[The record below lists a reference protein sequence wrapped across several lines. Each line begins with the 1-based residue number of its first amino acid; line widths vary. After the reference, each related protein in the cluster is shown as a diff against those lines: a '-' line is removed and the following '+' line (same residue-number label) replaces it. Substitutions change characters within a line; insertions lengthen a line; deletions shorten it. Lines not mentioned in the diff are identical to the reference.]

1 MVRARL
7 SAAQA
12 RRIAFAAQGFGAPP
26 PVVGLRQLARAF
38 TRLGLL
44 QLDTVNVFER
54 SHYLPMLARLG
65 AYDRTLLDRLVTHD
79 RRPRVLGRTTE
90 LWAHEAA
97 IVPVEDVPL
106 LRFRADRFRAKHA
119 AWFDAHATLVA
130 ELRAIIRDRG
140 PSTVGELEHPSNV
153 RGSGGWWDR
162 GEAYHAV
169 HAMFRA
175 GELVVLGRRR
185 FERVYDLAE
194 RALPAALQ
202 HVVPEREATVELV
215 RRAAVAL
222 GVGTVDDLRDYH
234 RLASLAD
241 ARRAVEQL
249 VEAGELLPVSVE
261 GWGAPAYLQAR
272 QRIPRSMDATALLS
286 PFDPIAWHRPRA
298 LRMFDFHYRISIY
311 TPPEKREHGYY
322 VLPVVVDDEIV
333 GRMDLKSDRRA
344 GVLRVQHAHVE
355 PAFADR
361 AGELAAR
368 IAPRVREAAAWQG
381 LDAIDVTG
389 PGTWSAEVRA
399 ALGGVAAS

>member
-1 MVRARL
+1 MARARL
-7 SAAQA
+7 SAAEA
-12 RRIAFAAQGFGAPP
+12 RRVAFAAQGFGARPSS
-26 PVVGLRQLARAF
+26 VGTRQLSGALARL
-38 TRLGLL
+38 RLL

-65 AYDRTLLDRLVTHD
+65 AYDRALLDRLVVHD
-79 RRPRVLGRTTE
+79 RQPRRLGRTTE

-106 LRFRADRFRAKHA
+106 LRFRAERFRAKPRNAAFLAQHA
-119 AWFDAHATLVA
+119 RLVD
-130 ELRAIIRDRG
+130 ELRASIRDRG

-153 RGSGGWWDR
+153 RGPGGWWDR
-162 GEAYHAV
+162 GDAYHAV

-175 GELVVLGRRR
+175 GDLVVLGRRR

-202 HVVPEREATVELV
+202 HAMPEEVATVELV

-222 GVGTVDDLRDYH
+222 GVGTVDDLRDYY
-234 RLASLAD
+234 RLAYLAD

-249 VEAGELLPVSVE
+249 VEAGELVPVTVE
-261 GWGAPAYLQAR
+261 GWGAPAYLHAE
-272 QRIPRSMDATALLS
+272 QRIPRTIDATSLLS

-311 TPPEKREHGYY
+311 TPPEEREHGYY
-322 VLPVVVDDEIV
+322 VLPVVVGDAIV

-368 IAPRVREAAAWQG
+368 IAPRVLEAAAWQG
-381 LDAIDVTG
+381 LEAVAVAG
-389 PGTWSAEVRA
+389 PGTWAPALRA
-399 ALGGVAAS
+399 TLRS

>member
-1 MVRARL
+1 MARARL
-7 SAAQA
+7 SAAEA

-26 PVVGLRQLARAF
+26 PAVGTRQLSGAF
-38 TRLGLL
+38 ARLGLL

-65 AYDRTLLDRLVTHD
+65 AYDRALLDRLVTHD

-119 AWFDAHATLVA
+119 AWFDAHAALVA

-153 RGSGGWWDR
+153 RGPGGWWDR

-175 GELVVLGRRR
+175 GDLVVLGRRR
-185 FERVYDLAE
+185 FERVYDVAE
-194 RALPAALQ
+194 RALPASLQ
-202 HVVPEREATVELV
+202 HAVPEQEATIELV

-234 RLASLAD
+234 RLAYLAD
-241 ARRAVEQL
+241 ARRAVDAL
-249 VEAGELLPVSVE
+249 VDAGELLPVTVD
-261 GWGAPAYLQAR
+261 GWGAPAYLHAA
-272 QRIPRSMDATALLS
+272 QRIPRGIDATALLS

-311 TPPEKREHGYY
+311 TPADEREHGYY
-322 VLPVVVDDEIV
+322 VLPVVVGDEIV

-344 GVLRVQHAHVE
+344 SVLRVQHAHVE
-355 PAFADR
+355 PAFAMR

-368 IAPRVREAAAWQG
+368 IAPRVREAASWQG
-381 LDAIDVTG
+381 LETIDVTG
-389 PGTWSAEVRA
+389 PGTWAADVRR
-399 ALGGVAAS
+399 ALGA